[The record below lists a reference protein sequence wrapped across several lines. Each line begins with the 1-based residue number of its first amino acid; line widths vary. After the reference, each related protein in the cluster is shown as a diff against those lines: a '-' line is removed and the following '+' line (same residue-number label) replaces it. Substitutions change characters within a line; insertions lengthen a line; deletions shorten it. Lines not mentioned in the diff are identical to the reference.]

1 MRHQKNINA
10 SKGECTAQQSTAE
23 LNLEKERDIC
33 ATNSKDSPN
42 TNRIPLQLTRDL
54 FCEVKKKCPFQ
65 YSFTRTPDPCDPELE
80 DRLAEFNR
88 FVINISSTQK
98 VNTNL
103 TRRQWT
109 GLSSLIKKRDQLHYS
124 ESDKCGEFVVTKV
137 TDHKQLTIDHL
148 NTTPVYSHITPMKK
162 SAGIYVE
169 IRNPTQFQK
178 DQLIK
183 RKNEDLTYT
192 TNKLW
197 KEICDRNKLSEQ
209 HKHLLQT
216 SNTNLPCLYVQ
227 VKTHKNP
234 PETFRSEVP
243 LSELKVRPIISCV
256 DCPTEKLAKLIYRV
270 SMSR

>member
-1 MRHQKNINA
+1 
-10 SKGECTAQQSTAE
+10 
-23 LNLEKERDIC
+23 
-33 ATNSKDSPN
+33 
-42 TNRIPLQLTRDL
+42 
-54 FCEVKKKCPFQ
+54 
-65 YSFTRTPDPCDPELE
+65 
-80 DRLAEFNR
+80 
-88 FVINISSTQK
+88 
-98 VNTNL
+98 
-103 TRRQWT
+103 
-109 GLSSLIKKRDQLHYS
+109 
-124 ESDKCGEFVVTKV
+124 
-137 TDHKQLTIDHL
+137 
-148 NTTPVYSHITPMKK
+148 MKK
-162 SAGIYVE
+162 SAGIYVK

-256 DCPTEKLAKLIYRV
+256 DCPTEKLAWLVTDILSPLLDHIPSHLNGWKEILYCRCIGIIYKHQCNKMYRQCD
-270 SMSR
+270 

>member
-10 SKGECTAQQSTAE
+10 TKGECTAQQSTLE
-23 LNLEKERDIC
+23 LNLETERDIC
-33 ATNSKDSPN
+33 TTNSKDSPVD
-42 TNRIPLQLTRDL
+42 RIPVQLTRDL
-54 FCEVKKKCPFQ
+54 FCKVKKKCPFQ

-88 FVINISSTQK
+88 FVINISSKQK

-137 TDHKQLTIDHL
+137 SDHKQLTIDHL

-162 SAGIYVE
+162 SAGIYVK

-183 RKNEDLTYT
+183 KKNEDLTYT

-209 HKHLLQT
+209 HKEI
-216 SNTNLPCLYVQ
+216 
-227 VKTHKNP
+227 HKFVEHYR
-234 PETFRSEVP
+234 PEN
-243 LSELKVRPIISCV
+243 
-256 DCPTEKLAKLIYRV
+256 
-270 SMSR
+270 